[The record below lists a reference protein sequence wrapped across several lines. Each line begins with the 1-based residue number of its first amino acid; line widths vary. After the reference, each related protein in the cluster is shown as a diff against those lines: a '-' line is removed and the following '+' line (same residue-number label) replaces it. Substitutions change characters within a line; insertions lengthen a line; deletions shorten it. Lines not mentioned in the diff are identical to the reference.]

1 MLKDSRPIRNS
12 QRRERV
18 REEVV
23 KELQEGVG
31 LESVDQAGD
40 AATKGGE
47 KKS

>member
-23 KELQEGVG
+23 RELVEGPGADTIDQSPEVVG
-31 LESVDQAGD
+31 K
-40 AATKGGE
+40 TE
-47 KKS
+47 KKV

>member
-23 KELQEGVG
+23 KEITDGPEA
-31 LESVDQAGD
+31 ESVDQSVGG
-40 AATKGGE
+40 THKGSD
-47 KKS
+47 KKV

>member
-23 KELQEGVG
+23 RELVEGPG
-31 LESVDQAGD
+31 AESVDQSTEAIGK
-40 AATKGGE
+40 TE
-47 KKS
+47 KKV